1 MLTDPHFG
9 FILAAY
15 LIAALILFGVSLWI
29 WLDHRHVT
37 RALDQ
42 LEQAGLRRRAEREKE

>member
-9 FILAAY
+9 SIFAAY
-15 LIAALILFGVSLWI
+15 FIAALIFLGVSLWI

-37 RALDQ
+37 RALDE
-42 LEQAGLRRRAEREKE
+42 LEQAGLRRRSESEKE